1 MDRRKWKT
9 LLCILLAVTLVSGC
23 TSFQPVHPVPDVM
36 KSQLHT
42 GDNVRVV
49 QRDGELLAFK
59 VLEVGA
65 DGLLGQD
72 QSVAYEDIAQIE
84 VKRPDER
91 ETLWLVGGVLIG
103 VGVLLTIMAIAVS
116 RAGIPV
122 E

>member
-1 MDRRKWKT
+1 
-9 LLCILLAVTLVSGC
+9 
-23 TSFQPVHPVPDVM
+23 M

-42 GDNVRVV
+42 GDNVGVV